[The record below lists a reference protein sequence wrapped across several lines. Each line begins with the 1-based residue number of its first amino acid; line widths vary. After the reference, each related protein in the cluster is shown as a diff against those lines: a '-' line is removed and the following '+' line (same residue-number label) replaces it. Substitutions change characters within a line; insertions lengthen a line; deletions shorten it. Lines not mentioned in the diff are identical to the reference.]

1 MLAEDSLIPFHSTD
15 LTGKRV
21 LVLAPHPDDE
31 TIGCGGAL
39 ALHTMAGDP
48 VKVVFLTDGVK
59 GDTSGNTVRGEY
71 VELRRSE
78 AVEACALLGITD
90 IEFWPYEDRF
100 LAGSRGALRRMID
113 LIESFRPE
121 LVYAPSPLEFHPDH
135 RASCFMLCDAIGT
148 CDPDFQVAF
157 YEVGQPLRVNLL
169 VDITGVLSQKEEAV
183 NVYRS
188 QLRERPYKDISV
200 ALNRYR
206 SMTLPEGAT
215 HAEGFSLWEAG
226 IIRKIGPF
234 SLLFQQVERL
244 APGSGEAG
252 PLVSV
257 IVRTKDRPA
266 FLAGALRSIVAQTY
280 ANLEIVVVNDGG
292 RDVKDVVDSQAG
304 DTPVIYIA
312 HGKNRGRSAAAN
324 TGMNA
329 ARGLYLNFLDDD
341 DVFYPDHVETLV
353 RAILIKDAKVVY
365 SGVSNAYYEGPP
377 ENPRNCV
384 RKEVLFNRHF
394 DPDLLLFA
402 NHIPIMSVL
411 FHRGVFQEL
420 EGFSTELDL
429 FEDWDFLIRASRR
442 FSFHHVDKVTA
453 EYRFYGVQDTEESH
467 HRKYAYDQ
475 AQAAIFNRVLPH
487 LTGESWIKFLESD
500 LPHTLGR
507 NKESLEKRIAPLVSK
522 LEEGQK
528 GLGEMQL
535 ESQNLMS
542 ELTRTREDLERAANT
557 ISALKAHNEK
567 LESLLKEIFSSR
579 GWAWLTRYRNLKSKL
594 DF

>member
-1 MLAEDSLIPFHSTD
+1 MLAEASLIPFHSTD

-39 ALHTMAGDP
+39 ALHTKAGDP
-48 VKVVFLTDGVK
+48 VKVVFLTNGAR
-59 GDTSGNTVRGEY
+59 GDTSGNMVREEY
-71 VELRRSE
+71 VELRQSE
-78 AVEACALLGITD
+78 AVEACALLEITD

-135 RASCFMLCDAIGT
+135 RAACFLLCDAIGT

-169 VDITGVLSQKEEAV
+169 IDITSVLSQKEEAM

-215 HAEGFSLWEAG
+215 HAEGYSLWKAG

-234 SLLFQQVERL
+234 SIPFQQVERL
-244 APGSGEAG
+244 APGPGEAG

-266 FLAGALRSIVAQTY
+266 LLAVALRSIVAQTY

-312 HGKNRGRSAAAN
+312 HGKNRGRSVAAN
-324 TGMNA
+324 TGLKA

-341 DVFYPDHVETLV
+341 DVFYPDHVEKLV
-353 RAILIKDAKVVY
+353 RTILIKDAKVVY
-365 SGVSNAYYEGPP
+365 SSVVSAYYSGPP
-377 ENPRNCV
+377 ESPGTCV
-384 RKEVLFNRHF
+384 GKVVNHNIDF
-394 DPDLLLFA
+394 DPDRILLQ
-402 NHIPIMSVL
+402 NYMPIMSVL
-411 FHRGVFQEL
+411 FHREVLSEVQ
-420 EGFSTELDL
+420 GFSPDLGL
-429 FEDWDFLIRASRR
+429 FEDWDFWIRASRC
-442 FSFHHVDKVTA
+442 FTFHHVDKVTA
-453 EYRFYGVQDTEESH
+453 EYRFYGSKTTEESH
-467 HRKYAYDQ
+467 RRKYRYDE
-475 AQAAIFNRVLPH
+475 AQAKIFDRVIPF
-487 LTGESWIKFLESD
+487 LTGQIWTKILNTDLLDQLRHGRKGQERGLDKEVPLEQTKQELSETGQRLDEAYRAIKQLQRQNES
-500 LPHTLGR
+500 
-507 NKESLEKRIAPLVSK
+507 NKELLTEIYSSK
-522 LEEGQK
+522 
-528 GLGEMQL
+528 
-535 ESQNLMS
+535 
-542 ELTRTREDLERAANT
+542 
-557 ISALKAHNEK
+557 
-567 LESLLKEIFSSR
+567 
-579 GWAWLTRYRNLKSKL
+579 GWLWLTRFRALKLKTGLSKQRGL
-594 DF
+594 KP

>member
-1 MLAEDSLIPFHSTD
+1 
-15 LTGKRV
+15 
-21 LVLAPHPDDE
+21 
-31 TIGCGGAL
+31 
-39 ALHTMAGDP
+39 
-48 VKVVFLTDGVK
+48 
-59 GDTSGNTVRGEY
+59 
-71 VELRRSE
+71 
-78 AVEACALLGITD
+78 
-90 IEFWPYEDRF
+90 
-100 LAGSRGALRRMID
+100 
-113 LIESFRPE
+113 
-121 LVYAPSPLEFHPDH
+121 
-135 RASCFMLCDAIGT
+135 
-148 CDPDFQVAF
+148 
-157 YEVGQPLRVNLL
+157 
-169 VDITGVLSQKEEAV
+169 
-183 NVYRS
+183 
-188 QLRERPYKDISV
+188 
-200 ALNRYR
+200 
-206 SMTLPEGAT
+206 
-215 HAEGFSLWEAG
+215 
-226 IIRKIGPF
+226 
-234 SLLFQQVERL
+234 
-244 APGSGEAG
+244 
-252 PLVSV
+252 LVSV

-266 FLAGALRSIVAQTY
+266 LLAGALKSIVAQTY

-324 TGMNA
+324 TGLNA

-353 RAILIKDAKVVY
+353 RAILIKDVKVVY

-411 FHRGVFQEL
+411 FHQGVFQEL

-487 LTGESWIKFLESD
+487 LTGESWIKFLKSD